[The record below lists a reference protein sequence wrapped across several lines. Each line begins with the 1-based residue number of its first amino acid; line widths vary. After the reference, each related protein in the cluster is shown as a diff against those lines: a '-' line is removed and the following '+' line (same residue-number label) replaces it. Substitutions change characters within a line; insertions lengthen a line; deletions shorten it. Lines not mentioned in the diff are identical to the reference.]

1 LSYSLYKYRIVLN
14 INQINIVY
22 EAIDYFYICIRNQY
36 QTKQSN
42 MVTLTQLEYIVAVDT
57 HRHFATAADSCF
69 ITQPTLSMQ
78 IKKLEEFLDI
88 TIFDRSKQPIIP
100 TDVGI
105 QIIEQAR
112 IILGES
118 KKIDEIVKNH
128 RDTVEGS
135 LKIGIIPTL
144 APFLLPMFIGD
155 YIRNYPDV
163 KVEVEEMVSDDIV
176 SALKKDLLDVGVFV
190 TPLKDDKIKEVPL
203 FYEEMMIYAN
213 KDHEILKQEVIEVKD
228 IATSEIWMLGDGH
241 CFRNQVINLCEMHSM
256 QHQELPFEF
265 ESNSLETLMK
275 IIDREGGFTLIPELA
290 TQYMSA
296 EKLKQVKSFTNLH
309 PLREVSLV
317 YSRHYSKNKLLN
329 LLGEHIKKMIPTAYL
344 EKNRGT
350 IVEWN

>member
-1 LSYSLYKYRIVLN
+1 
-14 INQINIVY
+14 
-22 EAIDYFYICIRNQY
+22 
-36 QTKQSN
+36 

-57 HRHFATAADSCF
+57 HRHFATAANHCF

-78 IKKLEEFLDI
+78 IKKLEEFLDV

-100 TDVGI
+100 TDVGVS
-105 QIIEQAR
+105 IIEQAR
-112 IILGES
+112 VVLGES
-118 KKIDEIVKNH
+118 KKIDEIVKNY
-128 RDTVEGS
+128 RSKVEGS

-155 YIRNYPDV
+155 YIRAYPDV

-176 SALKKDLLDVGVFV
+176 KALKKDQLDVGVFV
-190 TPLKDDKIKEVPL
+190 TPLRDDKIQEQPL
-203 FYEEMMIYAN
+203 FFEEMMIYAH
-213 KDHEILKQEVIEVKD
+213 KDHEILKKEVVDVKD

-241 CFRNQVINLCEMHSM
+241 CFRDQVINLCEMRNI

-275 IIDREGGFTLIPELA
+275 IIDKEGGFTLIPELA

-296 EKLKQVKSFTNLH
+296 EKLKQVRSFTNLH

-329 LLGEHIKKMIPTAYL
+329 LLGDHIRKMIPVAYL
-344 EKNRGT
+344 NKDRGS

>member
-1 LSYSLYKYRIVLN
+1 
-14 INQINIVY
+14 
-22 EAIDYFYICIRNQY
+22 
-36 QTKQSN
+36 
-42 MVTLTQLEYIVAVDT
+42 MVTLTQLEYVVAVDT
-57 HRHFATAADSCF
+57 HRHFATAADNCF

-78 IKKLEEFLDI
+78 IKKLEEFLDV

-100 TDVGI
+100 TDVGV

-128 RDTVEGS
+128 RNTVEGN

-176 SALKKDLLDVGVFV
+176 KALKKDLLDVGVFV
-190 TPLKDDKIKEVPL
+190 TPLKDDRIQEQPL
-203 FYEEMMIYAN
+203 FFEEMMIYAH
-213 KDHEILKQEVIEVKD
+213 KDHSILKKEVVEVKD

-241 CFRNQVINLCEMHSM
+241 CFRNQVINLCEMHNM

-290 TQYMSA
+290 TQYMSD
-296 EKLKQVKSFTNLH
+296 EKLKQVKTFTNLH

-329 LLGEHIKKMIPTAYL
+329 LLGDHIRKMMPASYL
-344 EKNRGT
+344 NKDRGT

>member
-1 LSYSLYKYRIVLN
+1 
-14 INQINIVY
+14 
-22 EAIDYFYICIRNQY
+22 
-36 QTKQSN
+36 

-78 IKKLEEFLDI
+78 IKKLEEFLDV

-128 RDTVEGS
+128 RNTVEGS

-155 YIRNYPDV
+155 YIRSYPDV

-176 SALKKDLLDVGVFV
+176 TALKKDLLDVGIFV
-190 TPLKDDKIKEVPL
+190 TPLRDDKIKEQPL
-203 FYEEMMIYAN
+203 FFEEMMIYAH
-213 KDHEILKQEVIEVKD
+213 KEHHILKKEVVEVKD

-290 TQYMSA
+290 TQYMSG

-329 LLGEHIKKMIPTAYL
+329 LLGEHIRKMMPSAYL
-344 EKNRGT
+344 NKERGT

>member
-1 LSYSLYKYRIVLN
+1 MSYSLYKYRIVLN

-344 EKNRGT
+344 DKNRGT